1 MASPYN
7 GMIDSHAHIDA
18 KAFDADRPDMLQRA
32 WDAGIEAIIVPDIEP
47 SRRPHLQQVVDSDPR
62 LFRGIGIHP
71 HHAGS
76 VTEADL
82 QAVEAGADA
91 PGVVAIGEI
100 GLDYHYDFCPP
111 EVQQHVFREHIRIA
125 KRKNL
130 PIIVHN
136 RESDEDV
143 LRILT
148 EEQDGTLRGVLHCF
162 SSDAT
167 VLQRA
172 LDLGMIVSFTG
183 NITFK
188 NSTLLPVVESV
199 PDDAYMIETDSP
211 YIAPV
216 PHRGTRNEPAHVAL
230 VAQKIAEIKSMAYH
244 DILQATTTTAKRF
257 FGLTAL
263 MIALVMALMT
273 SAAIAQPT
281 PPRDE
286 DYENDYDW
294 EIALENYFADSTAYE
309 RWVRPRRTSIGLGIS
324 IGSNTQVE
332 SQTFRQRYDN
342 SYEVN
347 GNLDRGEPRRWT
359 FFDPEQGPNR
369 SFSFEGLTAIGGT
382 ITYSPFTS
390 LMLEGTFT
398 YSQNTGPAED
408 FGLDPITT
416 NIVEVT
422 GLYNLNPYSRVNFW
436 PQFGGT
442 MALVDDGTS
451 QQTKFGIN
459 FGLGIGVNVPTSIG
473 LFYPM
478 FNVRFNA
485 MLQQDQNKLV
495 QRYLDENGT
504 VATKSDDPTKI
515 SVDLADV
522 NVLYSIPR
530 FTILYYPPF

>member
-1 MASPYN
+1 
-7 GMIDSHAHIDA
+7 MIDSHAHIDA
-18 KAFDADRPDMLQRA
+18 KAFDADRSAMLQRA
-32 WDAGIEAIIVPDIEP
+32 WDAGVEAIIVPDIQP
-47 SRRPHLQQVVDSDPR
+47 SRRDHLIEVVNSDAR
-62 LFRGIGIHP
+62 LYRGIGVHP

-76 VTEADL
+76 VDTAELDAI
-82 QAVEAGADA
+82 EAGASEA
-91 PGVVAIGEI
+91 GVVAIGEI

-111 EVQQHVFREHIRIA
+111 DVQQHVFREQIRIA
-125 KRKNL
+125 KRMNL

-136 RESDEDV
+136 RESDDDV

-162 SSDAT
+162 SSDAQVLHT
-167 VLQRA
+167 V
-172 LDLGMIVSFTG
+172 LDLGLIVSFTG

-188 NSTLLPVVESV
+188 NSTLLPVVASV

-230 VAQKIAEIKSMAYH
+230 VAQTIAEIKSMTYH
-244 DILQATTTTAKRF
+244 DILRATTTTAKRL
-257 FGLTAL
+257 FGLTAV
-263 MIALVMALMT
+263 VMMLLT
-273 SAAIAQPT
+273 SAALAQPT

-294 EIALENYFADSTAYE
+294 EIALENYYADSAAYE
-309 RWVRPRRTSIGLGIS
+309 SWVRPRRSSVGIGIS
-324 IGSNTQVE
+324 VGSNTQVE

-347 GNLDRGEPRRWT
+347 GNLDRGEPTRWT
-359 FFDPEQGPNR
+359 FFAPEQGPNR

-416 NIVEVT
+416 NIVEVS

-442 MALVDDGTS
+442 MAFVDDGTT

-459 FGLGIGVNVPTSIG
+459 FGLGIGVNIPTSFG

-495 QRYLDENGT
+495 QRYLDADGN
-504 VATKSDDPTKI
+504 VATKTDDPTKI

-530 FTILYYPPF
+530 LTILYYPPF